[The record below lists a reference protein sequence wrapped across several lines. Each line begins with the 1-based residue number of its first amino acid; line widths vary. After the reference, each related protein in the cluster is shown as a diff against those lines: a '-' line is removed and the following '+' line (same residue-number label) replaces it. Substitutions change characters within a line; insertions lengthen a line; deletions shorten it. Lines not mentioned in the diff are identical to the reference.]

1 MVFPV
6 AIVVGLIFGG
16 ADQYVGSLDARGL
29 WTVSLSLLSA
39 PWLVLPFLFG
49 CSQLRASRAGKLGLV
64 ATMAALCGYFCMIIG
79 PLEGGQWSV
88 NLREIHGLLAS
99 NAENIVGGLVTG
111 PLYGLLGQRW
121 RTRRAWL
128 SAVLVA
134 GALCLEPVALT
145 IAHRS
150 YPGDSVVWPF
160 EVFVGIAVAAY
171 FYLDGL
177 AFRRRVGS
185 ELREPTTI

>member
-16 ADQYVGSLDARGL
+16 ADQYVGSIDARGL

-49 CSQLRASRAGKLGLV
+49 CSQLRSSRAGKLGLV
-64 ATMAALCGYFCMIIG
+64 ATMAALLGYFAMIMG
-79 PLEGGQWSV
+79 PLEGGQWSL
-88 NLREIHGLLAS
+88 NLREVHGLLAS
-99 NAENIVGGLVTG
+99 NMENILGGLVTG
-111 PLYGLLGQRW
+111 PLYGVLGQRW

-128 SAVLVA
+128 SAALVA

-145 IAHRS
+145 DRAQ
-150 YPGDSVVWPF
+150 
-160 EVFVGIAVAAY
+160 
-171 FYLDGL
+171 
-177 AFRRRVGS
+177 
-185 ELREPTTI
+185 ELSG